1 MLKLEY
7 DKKEI
12 EEVIDKIV
20 KKTMNMDLTWDWPC
34 GVAYYGIS
42 DAYEKTGKKEYLELL
57 KDRIDE
63 LIDLGLPMDRKC
75 LCYGTLSDYLIP
87 GNGRAAV
94 SRYSH
99 EQDRLSE
106 KRCPALWRSCT
117 TAYGICQQ

>member
-42 DAYEKTGKKEYLELL
+42 DAYEKTGKKE
-57 KDRIDE
+57 
-63 LIDLGLPMDRKC
+63 
-75 LCYGTLSDYLIP
+75 
-87 GNGRAAV
+87 
-94 SRYSH
+94 
-99 EQDRLSE
+99 
-106 KRCPALWRSCT
+106 
-117 TAYGICQQ
+117 